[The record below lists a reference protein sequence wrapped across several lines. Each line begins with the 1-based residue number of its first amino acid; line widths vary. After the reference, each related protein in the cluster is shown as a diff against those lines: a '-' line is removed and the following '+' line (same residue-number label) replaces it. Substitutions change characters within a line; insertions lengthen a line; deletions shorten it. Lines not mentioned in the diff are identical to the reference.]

1 MTQLALPIGLAD
13 HALFTSFYA
22 AGNEPP
28 VMHLEMLAKGA
39 AAGGAWL
46 RGPAGSGKSHLLQAT
61 CAAAGDAA
69 VYLPA
74 TQLAEAGPGLLDG
87 LESRR
92 IIAIDDID
100 AFAGHADWERA
111 LFTLFNELQSQAG
124 QLIVAAAMPPREC
137 PFRLAD
143 LASRLMQLPT
153 FALRVLADEQR
164 VAALQLRAE
173 QRGLDLPPDTARYLL
188 TRARRDMGSLQALL
202 ERLDREALRAQRRLT
217 VPFVRDILAEDP

>member
-1 MTQLALPIGLAD
+1 MTQLALPIGLSD
-13 HALFTSFYA
+13 HALFASFYA
-22 AGNEPP
+22 AGNEAP
-28 VMHLEMLAKGA
+28 VMHLEMLARGDA
-39 AAGGAWL
+39 VGGAWL
-46 RGPAGSGKSHLLQAT
+46 RGPAGSGRSHLLQAT
-61 CAAAGDAA
+61 CAAAGDGA

-74 TQLAEAGPGLLDG
+74 AELGEAGPGMLDG

-92 IIAIDDID
+92 IIALDDID
-100 AFAGHADWERA
+100 VLAGDADWERA
-111 LFTLFNELQSQAG
+111 LFTLFNEVQTHTG
-124 QLIVAAAMPPREC
+124 QLIVAAAMAPREC
-137 PFRLAD
+137 PFRLPD

-153 FALRVLADEQR
+153 FALRVLGEEQR

-217 VPFVRDILAEDP
+217 VPFVREILAKGP